1 MKDKNRKRR
10 ESTRCHEPSF
20 RAYFRAKYS
29 GEASLNKRETEKRF
43 FFFSVLP
50 AAQQTLYVCVRIASE
65 CNRTRNEPFL
75 LHIPEEEAR
84 RRDFSSIITNLPC
97 PCNYFFSSAPSL
109 CLLSSAVIDLDLRG
123 GDFSFLVLNSTVSKV
138 VGNFSNIFGEKYG
151 NGETLSFK
159 IGECER
165 REIFFE
171 LCRMCETVILGKIRK
186 ELTNLREFFWNN
198 IMRKWMDDIIPL
210 NWQM

>member
-198 IMRKWMDDIIPL
+198 ITRKWMDDIIPL